1 MRRPLSVGTRA
12 KQHVLYLFL
21 KVLVK
26 LFKIDVGLLL
36 KTTCFIHFLYILG
49 PDARSHNV
57 SESLRTLFKMLCS
70 IWLLQLVFLY
80 SHKPTTEDD
89 LNAVTNVV

>member
-1 MRRPLSVGTRA
+1 MFEIDLG
-12 KQHVLYLFL
+12 F
-21 KVLVK
+21 
-26 LFKIDVGLLL
+26 LFKS
-36 KTTCFIHFLYILG
+36 TCFIHFLYILG

-57 SESLRTLFKMLCS
+57 SESLTFLNVMFNLA
-70 IWLLQLVFLY
+70 VFLY